1 MITESLNFRSKN
13 IFLYTANGIK
23 YWSHDSTFF
32 STQKLSQLFSSFLRT
47 FWTFCLTFFFVI
59 VMLHRLLM
67 TPANVP
73 IYLTHQKCS
82 SKYSNCLTF
91 FLQEIWKCPKN
102 IWFWR
107 KKFWFFFLTFFLFN
121 FDFDSVRCIRNNLL
135 FRIYM
140 SAKMYFSITQPFW
153 YSFEMLF
160 GSCKIIVSWYNKC
173 CHQTWMT
180 K

>member
-1 MITESLNFRSKN
+1 MITESLNFRAKN

-47 FWTFCLTFFFVI
+47 FWTFCLTFFC
-59 VMLHRLLM
+59 HRDAAS
-67 TPANVP
+67 TANDASQCTNLSDTSKMQFE
-73 IYLTHQKCS
+73 IFQLFDFLFARNMKMSKKHFILTK
-82 SKYSNCLTF
+82 KILGF
-91 FLQEIWKCPKN
+91 FSD
-102 IWFWR
+102 
-107 KKFWFFFLTFFLFN
+107 FFLFN

-153 YSFEMLF
+153 YSFEILF

>member
-1 MITESLNFRSKN
+1 MKSRFHFFFDPETFAA
-13 IFLYTANGIK
+13 IF
-23 YWSHDSTFF
+23 FF
-32 STQKLSQLFSSFLRT
+32 SQNFLD
-47 FWTFCLTFFFVI
+47 FLPNFFFVI

-102 IWFWR
+102 ISFWR
-107 KKFWFFFLTFFLFN
+107 KNSSYLFLFN
-121 FDFDSVRCIRNNLL
+121 FDFDSVRCTRNNLL

-140 SAKMYFSITQPFW
+140 SAKMYFSITQPSW
-153 YSFEMLF
+153 YSFETLF